1 MANDPSRKSF
11 LEIAPSYLGGVAA
24 IATAAIAVFTF
35 VDRRAAD
42 PDAVP
47 ADRRQGAA
55 TDSAPGV
62 PPATQRQSEAGP
74 ATPAL
79 SDGCR
84 RIVGS
89 WQWYTGDIPGVLTF
103 GADRQVGA
111 SAARGSPP
119 VLLGSWTCDG
129 ASGAYTIRWQ
139 NQVIEQV
146 TLGGDGRTASG
157 SNNLN
162 MPIRGS
168 ALQ

>member
-1 MANDPSRKSF
+1 VANDPSRKSL
-11 LEIAPSYLGGVAA
+11 LEIAPSYLGGIAA

-35 VDRRAAD
+35 IDKRAAD
-42 PDAVP
+42 PDAV
-47 ADRRQGAA
+47 
-55 TDSAPGV
+55 
-62 PPATQRQSEAGP
+62 QSEAGP

-89 WQWYTGDIPGVLTF
+89 WQWYTGDVPGVLTF

-111 SAARGSPP
+111 SAVRGSPP
-119 VLLGSWTCDG
+119 LLLGSWACDG

>member
-11 LEIAPSYLGGVAA
+11 LEIAPNYLAGIAA
-24 IATAAIAVFTF
+24 IATAAIGVLTF
-35 VDRRAAD
+35 VDKRAAD
-42 PDAVP
+42 PDA
-47 ADRRQGAA
+47 
-55 TDSAPGV
+55 
-62 PPATQRQSEAGP
+62 
-74 ATPAL
+74 ATPTL

-89 WQWYTGDIPGVLTF
+89 WQWYTGDIAGVLTF
-103 GADRQVGA
+103 GADQQVGA
-111 SAARGSPP
+111 SLARGSPP

-129 ASGAYTIRWQ
+129 ASGAYTISWQ